1 MGNTRRTAAAV
12 LFMLLAATPSSA
24 NPASDAPRIRA
35 SVDFYNDDIERAALV
50 YRQAIAADPE
60 DAAAYRGL
68 ASALW
73 TSINSSRGMLT
84 VDTYLGG
91 ASRPNARFPPP
102 PAEVVRGFEDA
113 MSRA

>member
-1 MGNTRRTAAAV
+1 MGNTGRTAAAV
-12 LFMLLAATPSSA
+12 LFMLLAAAHSSA
-24 NPASDAPRIRA
+24 NPASDAIRFRA

-68 ASALW
+68 ASTLW

-84 VDTYLGG
+84 VDAYLGG
-91 ASRPNARFPPP
+91 ASRPNVRFPPP
-102 PAEVVRGFEDA
+102 RAEIAR
-113 MSRA
+113 